1 MKILI
6 LAESA
11 SNPRSFPV
19 NEIVHLEDT
28 YPYQLRGEYKD
39 AIFWQL
45 SFGNITTEEVLRS
58 LPHHHHLLEY
68 TNERQDHHDDAT
80 TLSFDEGGDVDAE
93 ESYRDQE
100 ERLRDTTED
109 QRVLENVA
117 SYIFQ

>member
-19 NEIVHLEDT
+19 DEIVHLEDT

-45 SFGNITTEEVLRS
+45 SFGNITTEELCSQAIAYLIHWNPDIIIVHSGLNDCRPEP
-58 LPHHHHLLEY
+58 LTQFHKDLLKF
-68 TNERQDHHDDAT
+68 
-80 TLSFDEGGDVDAE
+80 LSFGLINRF
-93 ESYRDQE
+93 SIIKK
-100 ERLRDTTED
+100 L
-109 QRVLENVA
+109 
-117 SYIFQ
+117 I